1 MAWRGPPY
9 AAHGTWLM
17 LRLLWKYLTD
27 SAASPLQKAFV
38 ECEAPLCAELAPA
51 EDVFSSG
58 YHQLWFEGA
67 EVASMD
73 EIPAA
78 LLKAVAEARD
88 SLDMTRMAQTIARH
102 RRQHLESLEDSPTAH

>member
-1 MAWRGPPY
+1 
-9 AAHGTWLM
+9 
-17 LRLLWKYLTD
+17 
-27 SAASPLQKAFV
+27 
-38 ECEAPLCAELAPA
+38 
-51 EDVFSSG
+51 
-58 YHQLWFEGA
+58 
-67 EVASMD
+67 MD